1 MPETPETVLCSTV
14 QLQTANPSLHPKCP
28 SPAPQTPKDSC
39 TKNCGPNP
47 QASWDQVISVA
58 LHPGLHP
65 SQPVS
70 AFASPSQTGTHLLS
84 LALLLPPT
92 PPALMPAFPSCT
104 PAGLLRNQMERV
116 CAPYPPAS
124 SLRRIRTDSTGQ
136 SSKAK
141 GGRYTT
147 LQPPDLEIRFGFW
160 SEGG

>member
-1 MPETPETVLCSTV
+1 MPETPETVLCSAV

-28 SPAPQTPKDSC
+28 SPAPQTRKDSC

-47 QASWDQVISVA
+47 QASGDQVMSVA

-65 SQPVS
+65 PQPVS
-70 AFASPSQTGTHLLS
+70 AFAPPSQTGTHLLS

-92 PPALMPAFPSCT
+92 CPHACLP
-104 PAGLLRNQMERV
+104 LLHPCWAPEEPDGKSV
-116 CAPYPPAS
+116 CPLPPAS

-147 LQPPDLEIRFGFW
+147 VQPPDLEIRFGFW